1 MTTDQFNMAK
11 KYPFIFQNDSDIIS
25 LQRVSYYLEIIQL
38 EKNDESTL
46 ELLGLKNY
54 LKDIKYIFSDIKE
67 TRREKLEKLKKINDS
82 I

>member
-1 MTTDQFNMAK
+1 MTIDQFNMAK

-25 LQRVSYYLEIIQL
+25 LERVSYYLEIIQL

-54 LKDIKYIFSDIKE
+54 LKDIKYIFTDIKE
-67 TRREKLEKLKKINDS
+67 IRREKLKKINDS